1 MKIKTILLTLLLL
14 VAGRTLMAQSTA
26 SADKILGTFYMD
38 SPLSD
43 DHAKVK
49 ITKASNGTYQGRI
62 VWLDKPTNPDGS
74 PRTDEKNPDP
84 KLRSRTATQITLVW
98 GLKFEDGEWVKG
110 TVYDPFSGK
119 KFGVKMSL
127 AKNGSDLSVRYYKGT
142 PAAGITR
149 TWKRQ

>member
-1 MKIKTILLTLLLL
+1 MKLKTFILALL
-14 VAGRTLMAQSTA
+14 VTLVGGASFAQ
-26 SADKILGTFYMD
+26 SADKILGTYYMD

-49 ITKASNGTYQGRI
+49 MTKSSDGTYQGRI
-62 VWLDKPTNPDGS
+62 VWLDKPNNPDGT
-74 PRTDEKNPDP
+74 PRTDEKNPNP
-84 KLRSRTATQITLVW
+84 KLRSRTATQVVLVW
-98 GLKFEDGEWVKG
+98 GLKYENGEWVDG

-127 AKNGSDLSVRYYKGT
+127 AKNGSDLSVRYYKGV

-149 TWKRQ
+149 IWKRQ